1 MISICEIYIIAIY
14 LRLSKDDDLED
25 ESLSITNQRRI
36 LRDFIKTTFG
46 VDVEIYEYIDDGF
59 SGMNNLRPEL
69 NRLMEDI
76 HKKKINCVIVKDC
89 SRLARKNSLISYYVD
104 EFFYEENV
112 RFISLLENFDNT
124 IDADTDKLLLPSI
137 FNEFHVKSTSKK
149 VRKTFEN
156 NAKNGLFSGG
166 RAPYG
171 YIKDPNDKHKLL
183 IDDYAADIV
192 RLMFR
197 EFLEGKGLKAIAYG
211 LTERG
216 IKIPS
221 EYRPMNRGLKSAHYG
236 TWTTK
241 TISDMLHNPTYA
253 GHLTQHKSKAKN
265 ISSKKKVKL
274 KPSEWIIKHNSCPA
288 IVDQET
294 FDKVQDIWETN
305 KRKEKYSQEHLLK
318 GFCWCKEC
326 GHQISIV
333 RGAWKRKSGE
343 IKEIYFCRCSY
354 NKNMYQYHVC
364 SPHNIRYNILEE
376 KVLDEIKQMCK
387 KYVKTEELEETLKN
401 NDSLA
406 TLKKEIK
413 VNIDK
418 KKMEINVINNKIDNL
433 YDDKLSGTIDKV
445 MYLKFKEK
453 LDTQLVMINDDINNL
468 EKKLTQ
474 IEDRVLKNDSK
485 YTSIVKDFLSL
496 KNIDR
501 ELLSQIVDKIE
512 IDEEKNLYIHYKIRP
527 LID

>member
-1 MISICEIYIIAIY
+1 MISICEEYFIAIY
-14 LRLSKDDDLED
+14 LRLSKDDDVQD

-36 LRDFIKTTFG
+36 LKDYIKNNFYAN
-46 VDVEIYEYIDDGF
+46 VEVFEYIDDGYT
-59 SGMNNLRPEL
+59 GMNNLRPEL
-69 NRLMEDI
+69 NKLMKDI
-76 HKKKINCVIVKDC
+76 DRKKINCVIVKDC

-124 IDADTDKLLLPSI
+124 IDTDTDKLLLPSI

-171 YIKDPNDKHKLL
+171 YIKDPNDKHKLI
-183 IDDYAADIV
+183 IDPYAADIV
-192 RLMFR
+192 RLIFK
-197 EFLEGKGLKAIAYG
+197 EFLAGNGLKSIAYK

-236 TWTTK
+236 IWTTK

-274 KPSEWIIKHNSCPA
+274 KPSEWIIKYNSCPA

-294 FDKVQDIWETN
+294 FDRVQKIWDKN
-305 KRKEKYSQEHLLK
+305 KRKEKYSQVHLLR

-333 RGAWKRKSGE
+333 KGTWKRKSGE
-343 IKEIYFCRCSY
+343 IKEYYFCRCSY

-364 SPHNIRYNILEE
+364 SPHNIHYNVLEE
-376 KVLDEIKQMCK
+376 KVLDEIRKMCK
-387 KYVKTEELEETLKN
+387 KYVRLDLLANVLKN
-401 NDSLA
+401 NDSLSL
-406 TLKKEIK
+406 LKKDI
-413 VNIDK
+413 
-418 KKMEINVINNKIDNL
+418 EINIEKKNRELNIINNKIDNL
-433 YDDKLSGTIDKV
+433 YDDKLSGTINQE

-468 EKKLTQ
+468 EKNLTQ
-474 IEDRVLKNDSK
+474 IENRSLNNDSK
-485 YTSIVKDFLSL
+485 YTTIVKEFLSL

-512 IDEEKNLYIHYKIRP
+512 IDEEKNLYIYYKIRT
-527 LID
+527 